1 MIWGVGVNDHYGP
14 TFLADSVEFDS
25 GKTVILAQS
34 LDESEVRAAFSDG
47 RLFAVRDLGTT
58 KGLYPQIDSI
68 NVMNGH
74 IITIETTDSVRWISM
89 GAQVG
94 TGPSFNVGS
103 LADSKKYIRAEV
115 ENADGS
121 IVYLQPFG
129 LRPAPLPPCG
139 FGPEL
144 AVLLPLLGALRRV
157 RQTRG
162 NRVG

>member
-14 TFLADSVEFDS
+14 TYLANSVEFDS
-25 GKTVILAQS
+25 GKTVILAPS

-47 RLFAVRDLGTT
+47 RLFAARDLETA
-58 KGLYPQIDSI
+58 KGRYPQIDSI
-68 NVMNGH
+68 NVTGGH
-74 IITIETTDSVRWISM
+74 IITIDTTDSVRWISI

-94 TGPSFNVGS
+94 TGPSFNVGT

-139 FGPEL
+139 IGPEL
-144 AVLLPLLGALRRV
+144 VLLFPLFVALRRI
-157 RQTRG
+157 RRSAATG
-162 NRVG
+162 